1 MRLSGIA
8 ICHNQISSSHWC
20 EIDVCNHQDRYQFH
34 QYIRIEYLLVY
45 CQMKI
50 KICSSHAICHFHVC
64 VWFLRVDWWLYHH
77 GLSSTNISMLIP
89 NAIFENFIATEWAFA
104 WIFICIF
111 NLRHAFTYCIEL
123 AICYAFMQCDLFV
136 HNKQA
141 KSLTIC
147 CHTDLLILF
156 YQFDGLNDLGFLTN
170 LIAVAIPTYSFAKKL
185 L

>member
-89 NAIFENFIATEWAFA
+89 NAIFENFIATEWAF
-104 WIFICIF
+104 
-111 NLRHAFTYCIEL
+111 
-123 AICYAFMQCDLFV
+123 DLFV

-156 YQFDGLNDLGFLTN
+156 YQFDGLNDSGFLTN